1 MSDDKNP
8 IFTPEALGEALTEL
22 GQLAYEAGR
31 VVDVAIYGGSRLML
45 VSNFRIATADVDA
58 VAADDQGFLDRAAQT
73 IAAQRGWP
81 HDWLNDGVRA
91 YLSPHVEG
99 FEQHMLFRTYPREET
114 PGLRV
119 FVPAPEY
126 MLAMKLMALRLDPG
140 GGRNDLEDILN
151 LMQVVGMKERSDI
164 LRFASRF
171 YPEARVSGKL
181 LLAVDH
187 LWNEYCR
194 RLRRPAHEAPCYLGR
209 SGPQS

>member
-1 MSDDKNP
+1 MGDVVRHAAEEVAARPGHPFVADHDQVGLHL
-8 IFTPEALGEALTEL
+8 FGDVQD
-22 GQLAYEAGR
+22 GVGR
-31 VVDVAIYGGSRLML
+31 VA
-45 VSNFRIATADVDA
+45 
-58 VAADDQGFLDRAAQT
+58 LDRM
-73 IAAQRGWP
+73 G
-81 HDWLNDGVRA
+81 
-91 YLSPHVEG
+91 
-99 FEQHMLFRTYPREET
+99 
-114 PGLRV
+114 
-119 FVPAPEY
+119 
-126 MLAMKLMALRLDPG
+126 LRLDPG